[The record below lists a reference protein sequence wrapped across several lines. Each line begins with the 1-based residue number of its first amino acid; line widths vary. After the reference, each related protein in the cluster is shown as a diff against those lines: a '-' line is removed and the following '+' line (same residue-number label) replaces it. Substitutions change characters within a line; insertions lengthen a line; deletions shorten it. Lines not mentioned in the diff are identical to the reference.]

1 MCQKKIWVSRD
12 VLVPF
17 IGMWGQQTKREVDA
31 QFKFFL
37 QIFLIATFYVCMFSN
52 I

>member
-17 IGMWGQQTKREVDA
+17 IGMWGQQTKHEV
-31 QFKFFL
+31 
-37 QIFLIATFYVCMFSN
+37 VPN
-52 I
+52 

>member
-1 MCQKKIWVSRD
+1 MCQKKSWVSRD

-17 IGMWGQQTKREVDA
+17 IGMWGQQTKHEVDA
-31 QFKFFL
+31 QLKKNS